1 MAKQEKRFIL
11 ITGFNMKK
19 RTSIFLLLIAV
30 CSGTVVFAQQKSKPT
45 VIIKKEFYPPSEQED
60 ENEDSEGDLVF
71 GHNAHNDAGM
81 KKCLPTL
88 SYNSVVSKLNN
99 TYTITKWK
107 YQNIHDEKIV
117 DTMIVIKN
125 ASYDDRL
132 VFYKQKGK
140 NKVPLLISATIG
152 SKRLSAGTIKVG
164 MAQLMVDRAL
174 EGKVDM
180 NEDQT
185 EYYMSNSTGNSYF
198 TFTFENGLLKY
209 IGYVGYWD

>member
-1 MAKQEKRFIL
+1 
-11 ITGFNMKK
+11 MKK
-19 RTSIFLLLIAV
+19 KISILFLLIAV
-30 CSGTVVFAQQKSKPT
+30 CSSTIVFAQTKSKPT
-45 VIIKKEFYPPSEQED
+45 VIVKKEFYPPAEQED

-88 SYNSVVSKLNN
+88 SYNAVVSKLNN

-107 YQNIHDEKIV
+107 YQNVHDEKIV

-125 ASYDDRL
+125 VSFDDRL
-132 VFYKQKGK
+132 VYYKQKGK
-140 NKVPLLISATIG
+140 NKIPLLIEATIG
-152 SKRLSAGTIKVG
+152 SKRLTAGTIKVG

-174 EGKVDM
+174 AGKVDM

>member
-1 MAKQEKRFIL
+1 MDKQEKQFTF

-19 RTSIFLLLIAV
+19 KISLLFLLIAV
-30 CSGTVVFAQQKSKPT
+30 CSDTFVFSQQKSKPT
-45 VIIKKEFYPPSEQED
+45 VIVKKEFYPPAEQED
-60 ENEDSEGDLVF
+60 ENGDSEGDLVF

-81 KKCLPTL
+81 KKCLPAL

-117 DTMIVIKN
+117 DTMIVINN
-125 ASYDDRL
+125 ASYEDRL
-132 VFYKQKGK
+132 VYYKPKGK
-140 NKVPLLISATIG
+140 NKVPVLLNATIG

-164 MAQLMVDRAL
+164 IAQLMVDRVL

-198 TFTFENGLLKY
+198 IFTFEDGLLKS
-209 IGYVGYWD
+209 IAYVGYWD